1 MPEMTTGQ
9 AIKEALSLCLDS
21 NDTTFMAGED
31 IGVYG
36 GAFGVTDGLLEKY
49 GEERI
54 KDTPISEDVI
64 AGLAVGAAITGS
76 KPIVE
81 MQFSDFIVNAM
92 DPIVNQ
98 AAKLHFMYG
107 GAVNVPMVV
116 RGASGAGT
124 GAAAQHSQ
132 SLESWFCHV
141 PGLKVVTP
149 SNPQNAYDLLLA
161 SFVDP
166 NPIIFME
173 HKLIYKLKSD
183 VNLGPMPSDSSALGK
198 SKVVKEGSDITIAS
212 YSNMVNTVINATKDE
227 SLGKYS
233 IEVIDLLTLSPL
245 DSEKIIESVE
255 KTKKLL
261 VCQEAPASSSIGSTL
276 ISEVVSS
283 DAFKASF
290 KIFPKET
297 RVISF
302 PERFTSAT
310 PMGRVYSPSGTS
322 PLSPYICSDSIKI
335 TGSSSLIADFSKPF
349 ASYGFEGTITFSP
362 GQFAYQLSNAW
373 E

>member
-21 NDTTFMAGED
+21 NDTTFIAGED

-49 GEERI
+49 GHERI

-107 GAVNVPMVV
+107 GAVNVPMIV

-149 SNPQNAYDLLLA
+149 SNPQNAFDLLLA

-166 NPIIFME
+166 NPVIFME
-173 HKLIYKLKSD
+173 HKLIYKLKSE
-183 VNLGPMPSDSSALGK
+183 VNLGTMPSHSSELGK
-198 SKVVKEGSDITIAS
+198 SKVIQEKNDITVVS
-212 YSNMVNTVINATKDE
+212 YSNMVNSVISAAKED
-227 SLGKYS
+227 SLTDYS
-233 IEVIDLLTLSPL
+233 IEIIDLLTLAPM
-245 DSEKIIESVE
+245 DSESVINSVE
-255 KTKKLL
+255 KTKRLL
-261 VCQEAPASSSIGSTL
+261 VCQEAPASSSVGSTL
-276 ISEVVSS
+276 ISEVATSR
-283 DAFKASF
+283 AFKALNQSPELLAGLHSPMPSAKHLETTVIPQEEDIVQ
-290 KIFPKET
+290 KIKEM
-297 RVISF
+297 I
-302 PERFTSAT
+302 EN
-310 PMGRVYSPSGTS
+310 
-322 PLSPYICSDSIKI
+322 
-335 TGSSSLIADFSKPF
+335 
-349 ASYGFEGTITFSP
+349 E
-362 GQFAYQLSNAW
+362 Q
-373 E
+373 

>member
-21 NDTTFMAGED
+21 DETTFIAGED

-49 GEERI
+49 GQERI

-107 GAVNVPMVV
+107 GAVNVPMIV
-116 RGASGAGT
+116 RGASGGGT

-161 SFVDP
+161 SFIDP

-173 HKLIYKLKSD
+173 HKLIYKLKSE
-183 VNLGPMPSDSSALGK
+183 VNLGSLPTDSSNLGK
-198 SKVVKEGSDITIAS
+198 SKVVKEGSDITIVS
-212 YSNMVNTVINATKDE
+212 YSNMINTVLNAVNDD
-227 SLGKYS
+227 SLNNYS

-245 DSEKIIESVE
+245 DVETIINSVE
-255 KTKKLL
+255 KTNKLL
-261 VCQEAPASSSIGSTL
+261 VCQEAPASSSVGTTL
-276 ISEVVSS
+276 VSEVASS
-283 DAFKASF
+283 RAFNYLSQP
-290 KIFPKET
+290 PKLLAGLHSPMPSAKHLET
-297 RVISF
+297 TVI
-302 PERFTSAT
+302 PQEENIIQYVKEI
-310 PMGRVYSPSGTS
+310 MNN
-322 PLSPYICSDSIKI
+322 
-335 TGSSSLIADFSKPF
+335 
-349 ASYGFEGTITFSP
+349 E
-362 GQFAYQLSNAW
+362 
-373 E
+373 

>member
-9 AIKEALSLCLDS
+9 ALNKALSLILEKNS
-21 NDTTFMAGED
+21 TAFIAGED
-31 IGVYG
+31 IGIYG
-36 GAFGVTDGLLEKY
+36 GAFGVTDGLLAQF
-49 GEERI
+49 GDERI

-64 AGLAVGAAITGS
+64 AGLAVGASMTGG

-107 GAVNVPMVV
+107 GSVNVPIIV

-149 SNPQNAYDLLLA
+149 SNPQNAYDLLLH

-173 HKLIYKLKSD
+173 HKLIYKIKDNVELNDIPKE
-183 VNLGPMPSDSSALGK
+183 SSMLGK
-198 SKVVKEGSDITIAS
+198 ANIINEGKDITIVS
-212 YSNMVNTVINATKDE
+212 YSNMVNVAK
-227 SLGKYS
+227 
-233 IEVIDLLTLSPL
+233 
-245 DSEKIIESVE
+245 
-255 KTKKLL
+255 
-261 VCQEAPASSSIGSTL
+261 EAIA
-276 ISEVVSS
+276 
-283 DAFKASF
+283 A
-290 KIFPKET
+290 KE
-297 RVISF
+297 
-302 PERFTSAT
+302 
-310 PMGRVYSPSGTS
+310 
-322 PLSPYICSDSIKI
+322 L
-335 TGSSSLIADFSKPF
+335 
-349 ASYGFEGTITFSP
+349 
-362 GQFAYQLSNAW
+362 
-373 E
+373 

>member
-1 MPEMTTGQ
+1 MPELTTGQ
-9 AIKEALSLCLDS
+9 AIREALSLCLDT
-21 NDTTFMAGED
+21 NKTTFIAGED

-49 GEERI
+49 GEDRI

-76 KPIVE
+76 MPIVE

-107 GAVNVPMVV
+107 GAVNVPMIV

-173 HKLIYKLKSD
+173 HKLIYKLKSE
-183 VNLGPMPSDSSALGK
+183 VILGALPSDSSALGK
-198 SKVVKEGSDITIAS
+198 SKVVQEGTDITIAS
-212 YSNMVNTVINATKDE
+212 YSNMVNTVMNAINDN
-227 SLGKYS
+227 SLKKYS
-233 IEVIDLLTLSPL
+233 IEVIDLLTLSP
-245 DSEKIIESVE
+245 
-255 KTKKLL
+255 
-261 VCQEAPASSSIGSTL
+261 A
-276 ISEVVSS
+276 
-283 DAFKASF
+283 
-290 KIFPKET
+290 
-297 RVISF
+297 
-302 PERFTSAT
+302 
-310 PMGRVYSPSGTS
+310 SPSQHNW
-322 PLSPYICSDSIKI
+322 
-335 TGSSSLIADFSKPF
+335 SSNKP
-349 ASYGFEGTITFSP
+349 
-362 GQFAYQLSNAW
+362 W
-373 E
+373 W

>member
-1 MPEMTTGQ
+1 MPELTVGQ
-9 AIKEALSLCLDS
+9 AINNALSLILKEYPNS
-21 NDTTFMAGED
+21 FIAGED
-31 IGVYG
+31 IGIYG
-36 GAFGVTDGLLEKY
+36 GAFGVTDGLLKTF

-64 AGLAVGAAITGS
+64 AGLAVGAAMTDS

-107 GAVNVPMVV
+107 GAVNVPIVV

-149 SNPQNAYDLLLA
+149 SNPQNAYDLLLH

-166 NPIIFME
+166 NPVIFME
-173 HKLIYKLKSD
+173 HKLIYKIKNNVVLND
-183 VNLGPMPSDSSALGK
+183 IPSSSELLGK
-198 SKVVKEGSDITIAS
+198 ANIESEGNDITIVT
-212 YSNMVNTVINATKDE
+212 YSNMVNVVKDAISSDELSE
-227 SLGKYS
+227 SS
-233 IEVIDLLTLSPL
+233 IELIDLQTLSPL
-245 DSEKIIESVE
+245 DMDTVITSVS

-261 VCQEAPASSSIGSTL
+261 VCQEAPANSSVGST
-276 ISEVVSS
+276 
-283 DAFKASF
+283 
-290 KIFPKET
+290 
-297 RVISF
+297 VISNVVQSNAF
-302 PERFTSAT
+302 
-310 PMGRVYSPSGTS
+310 
-322 PLSPYICSDSIKI
+322 
-335 TGSSSLIADFSKPF
+335 SSLSSAPKLVS
-349 ASYGFEGTITFSP
+349 GLHSP
-362 GQFAYQLSNAW
+362 MPSAKHLETTVIPQKEDIMQAIKDMV
-373 E
+373 

>member
-1 MPEMTTGQ
+1 MPELTTGQ
-9 AIKEALSLCLDS
+9 AIREALSLCLDT
-21 NDTTFMAGED
+21 NKTTFIAGED

-49 GEERI
+49 GEDRI

-76 KPIVE
+76 MPIVE

-107 GAVNVPMVV
+107 GAVNVPMIV

-173 HKLIYKLKSD
+173 HKLIYKLKSE
-183 VNLGPMPSDSSALGK
+183 VILGALPSDSSALGK
-198 SKVVKEGSDITIAS
+198 SKVVQQGTDITIAS
-212 YSNMVNTVINATKDE
+212 YSNMVNTVMNAINDN
-227 SLGKYS
+227 SLKKYS

-245 DSEKIIESVE
+245 DTETVITSVE
-255 KTKKLL
+255 KTHNLL
-261 VCQEAPASSSIGSTL
+261 VCQEAPGSSSIGATL
-276 ISEVVSS
+276 ISEVASS
-283 DAFKASF
+283 RA
-290 KIFPKET
+290 
-297 RVISF
+297 
-302 PERFTSAT
+302 FTSLKKPLALLSGLHS
-310 PMGRVYSPSGTS
+310 PMPSAKHLETTVI
-322 PLSPYICSDSIKI
+322 PQEEDIVIKI
-335 TGSSSLIADFSKPF
+335 KEMIDN
-349 ASYGFEGTITFSP
+349 E
-362 GQFAYQLSNAW
+362 
-373 E
+373 

>member
-1 MPEMTTGQ
+1 MVHKENYSSAILSAFEYLLDKYPEVFVLGQ
-9 AIKEALSLCLDS
+9 GLWSPWYVGNTMKDLD
-21 NDTTFMAGED
+21 
-31 IGVYG
+31 
-36 GAFGVTDGLLEKY
+36 LKY
-49 GEERI
+49 GKDRI
-54 KDTPISEDVI
+54 IDTPVSESAVT
-64 AGLAVGAAITGS
+64 GMAVGASLCGGL
-76 KPIVE
+76 PIVVHPRI
-81 MQFSDFIVNAM
+81 DFMLYAM

-227 SLGKYS
+227 SLGKCS

-283 DAFKASF
+283 RAFKALTQAPEILAGLHSPMPSAKHLETTVIPQEEDIVK
-290 KIFPKET
+290 KIKE
-297 RVISF
+297 
-302 PERFTSAT
+302 
-310 PMGRVYSPSGTS
+310 MM
-322 PLSPYICSDSIKI
+322 
-335 TGSSSLIADFSKPF
+335 
-349 ASYGFEGTITFSP
+349 
-362 GQFAYQLSNAW
+362 SN

>member
-1 MPEMTTGQ
+1 MPELSVGQ
-9 AIKEALSLCLDS
+9 AINNALSLILNEYPNS
-21 NDTTFMAGED
+21 FIAGED
-31 IGVYG
+31 IGIYG
-36 GAFGVTDGLLEKY
+36 GAFGVTDGLLKTF

-64 AGLAVGAAITGS
+64 AGLAVGAAMTDS

-107 GAVNVPMVV
+107 GAVNVPIVV

-149 SNPQNAYDLLLA
+149 SNPQNAYDLLLH

-166 NPIIFME
+166 NPVIFME
-173 HKLIYKLKSD
+173 HKLIYKIKNNVVLND
-183 VNLGPMPSDSSALGK
+183 IPSSSELLGK
-198 SKVVKEGSDITIAS
+198 ANIESEGNDITIVT
-212 YSNMVNTVINATKDE
+212 YSNMVNVAKDAISSDELSE
-227 SLGKYS
+227 SS
-233 IEVIDLLTLSPL
+233 IELIDIQTLSPL
-245 DSEKIIESVE
+245 DMDTIITSVS

-261 VCQEAPASSSIGSTL
+261 VCQEAPANSSVGST
-276 ISEVVSS
+276 
-283 DAFKASF
+283 
-290 KIFPKET
+290 
-297 RVISF
+297 VISNVVQSNAF
-302 PERFTSAT
+302 
-310 PMGRVYSPSGTS
+310 
-322 PLSPYICSDSIKI
+322 
-335 TGSSSLIADFSKPF
+335 SSLSSAPKLVS
-349 ASYGFEGTITFSP
+349 GLHSP
-362 GQFAYQLSNAW
+362 MPSAKHLETTVIPQKEDIMQAIKDMV
-373 E
+373 

>member
-1 MPEMTTGQ
+1 MPELSVGQ
-9 AIKEALSLCLDS
+9 AINNALSLILNEYPNS
-21 NDTTFMAGED
+21 FIAGED
-31 IGVYG
+31 IGIYG
-36 GAFGVTDGLLEKY
+36 GAFGVTDGLLKTF

-64 AGLAVGAAITGS
+64 AGLAVGAAMTDS

-107 GAVNVPMVV
+107 GAVNVPIVV

-149 SNPQNAYDLLLA
+149 SNPQNAYDLLLH

-166 NPIIFME
+166 NPVIFME
-173 HKLIYKLKSD
+173 HKLIYKIKNNVVLND
-183 VNLGPMPSDSSALGK
+183 VPSSSELLGK
-198 SKVVKEGSDITIAS
+198 ANIESEGNDITIVT
-212 YSNMVNTVINATKDE
+212 YSNMVNVAKDAISSDELSE
-227 SLGKYS
+227 SS
-233 IEVIDLLTLSPL
+233 IELIDLQTLSPL
-245 DSEKIIESVE
+245 DMDTIITSVS

-261 VCQEAPASSSIGSTL
+261 VCQEAPANSSVGST
-276 ISEVVSS
+276 
-283 DAFKASF
+283 
-290 KIFPKET
+290 
-297 RVISF
+297 VISNVVQS
-302 PERFTSAT
+302 SAF
-310 PMGRVYSPSGTS
+310 
-322 PLSPYICSDSIKI
+322 
-335 TGSSSLIADFSKPF
+335 SSLS
-349 ASYGFEGTITFSP
+349 SP
-362 GQFAYQLSNAW
+362 PKLVSGLHSPMPSAKHLETTVIPQKEDIMKAIKGMV
-373 E
+373 

>member
-1 MPEMTTGQ
+1 MPELSVGQ
-9 AIKEALSLCLDS
+9 AINNALSLILNEYPNS
-21 NDTTFMAGED
+21 FIAGED
-31 IGVYG
+31 IGIYG
-36 GAFGVTDGLLEKY
+36 GAFGVTDGLLKTF

-64 AGLAVGAAITGS
+64 AGLAVGAAMTDS

-107 GAVNVPMVV
+107 GAVNVPIVV

-149 SNPQNAYDLLLA
+149 SNPQNAYDLLLH

-166 NPIIFME
+166 NPVIFME
-173 HKLIYKLKSD
+173 HKLIYKIKNNVVLND
-183 VNLGPMPSDSSALGK
+183 IPSSSELLGK
-198 SKVVKEGSDITIAS
+198 ANIESEGNDITIVT
-212 YSNMVNTVINATKDE
+212 YSNMVNVVKDAISSNELSE
-227 SLGKYS
+227 SS
-233 IEVIDLLTLSPL
+233 IELIDLQTLSPL
-245 DSEKIIESVE
+245 DMDTIITSVS

-261 VCQEAPASSSIGSTL
+261 VCQEAPANSSVGST
-276 ISEVVSS
+276 
-283 DAFKASF
+283 
-290 KIFPKET
+290 
-297 RVISF
+297 VISNVVQSNAF
-302 PERFTSAT
+302 
-310 PMGRVYSPSGTS
+310 
-322 PLSPYICSDSIKI
+322 
-335 TGSSSLIADFSKPF
+335 SSLSSAPKLVS
-349 ASYGFEGTITFSP
+349 GLHSP
-362 GQFAYQLSNAW
+362 MPSAKHLETTVIPQKEDIMQAIKDMV
-373 E
+373 

>member
-1 MPEMTTGQ
+1 MPELSVGQ
-9 AIKEALSLCLDS
+9 AINNALSLILNEYPNS
-21 NDTTFMAGED
+21 FIAGED
-31 IGVYG
+31 IGIYG
-36 GAFGVTDGLLEKY
+36 GAFGVTDGLLKTF

-64 AGLAVGAAITGS
+64 AGLAVGAAMTDS

-107 GAVNVPMVV
+107 GAVNVPIVV

-149 SNPQNAYDLLLA
+149 SNPQNAYDLLLH

-166 NPIIFME
+166 NPVIFME
-173 HKLIYKLKSD
+173 HKLIYKIKNNVVLND
-183 VNLGPMPSDSSALGK
+183 VPSSSELLGK
-198 SKVVKEGSDITIAS
+198 ANIESEGNDITIVT
-212 YSNMVNTVINATKDE
+212 YSNMVNVVKDAISSDELSE
-227 SLGKYS
+227 SS
-233 IEVIDLLTLSPL
+233 IELIDLQTLSPL
-245 DSEKIIESVE
+245 DMDTVITSVS

-261 VCQEAPASSSIGSTL
+261 VCQEAPANSSVGST
-276 ISEVVSS
+276 
-283 DAFKASF
+283 
-290 KIFPKET
+290 
-297 RVISF
+297 VISNVVQSNAF
-302 PERFTSAT
+302 
-310 PMGRVYSPSGTS
+310 
-322 PLSPYICSDSIKI
+322 
-335 TGSSSLIADFSKPF
+335 SSLSSAPKLVS
-349 ASYGFEGTITFSP
+349 GLHSP
-362 GQFAYQLSNAW
+362 MPSAKHLETTVIPQKEDIMQAIKDMV
-373 E
+373 

>member
-1 MPEMTTGQ
+1 MPELTTGQ
-9 AIKEALSLCLDS
+9 AIREALSLCLDT
-21 NDTTFMAGED
+21 NKTTFIAGED

-49 GEERI
+49 GEDRI

-76 KPIVE
+76 MPIVE

-107 GAVNVPMVV
+107 GAVNVPMIV

-173 HKLIYKLKSD
+173 HKLIYKLKSE
-183 VNLGPMPSDSSALGK
+183 VILGALPSDSSALGK
-198 SKVVKEGSDITIAS
+198 SKVVQEGTDITIAS
-212 YSNMVNTVINATKDE
+212 YSNMVSTVMNAINDN
-227 SLGKYS
+227 SLKKYS

-245 DSEKIIESVE
+245 DTETVITSVE
-255 KTKKLL
+255 KTYNLL
-261 VCQEAPASSSIGSTL
+261 VCQEAPGSSSIGATL
-276 ISEVVSS
+276 ISEVASS
-283 DAFKASF
+283 RA
-290 KIFPKET
+290 
-297 RVISF
+297 
-302 PERFTSAT
+302 FTSLKKPLALLSGLHS
-310 PMGRVYSPSGTS
+310 PMPSAKHLETTVI
-322 PLSPYICSDSIKI
+322 PQEEDIVIKI
-335 TGSSSLIADFSKPF
+335 KEMIDN
-349 ASYGFEGTITFSP
+349 E
-362 GQFAYQLSNAW
+362 
-373 E
+373 

>member
-1 MPEMTTGQ
+1 MPELSVGQ
-9 AIKEALSLCLDS
+9 AINNALSLILNEYPNS
-21 NDTTFMAGED
+21 FIAGED
-31 IGVYG
+31 IGIYG
-36 GAFGVTDGLLEKY
+36 GAFGVTDGLLKTF

-64 AGLAVGAAITGS
+64 AGLAVGAAMTDS

-107 GAVNVPMVV
+107 GAVNVPIVV

-149 SNPQNAYDLLLA
+149 SNPQNAYDLLLH

-166 NPIIFME
+166 NPVIFME
-173 HKLIYKLKSD
+173 HKLIYKIKNNVVLND
-183 VNLGPMPSDSSALGK
+183 IPSSSELLGK
-198 SKVVKEGSDITIAS
+198 ANIESEGNDITIVT
-212 YSNMVNTVINATKDE
+212 YSNMVNVVKDAISSVELSE
-227 SLGKYS
+227 SS
-233 IEVIDLLTLSPL
+233 IELIDLQTLSPL
-245 DSEKIIESVE
+245 DMDTVITSVS

-261 VCQEAPASSSIGSTL
+261 VCQEAPANSSVGST
-276 ISEVVSS
+276 
-283 DAFKASF
+283 
-290 KIFPKET
+290 
-297 RVISF
+297 VISNVVQSNAF
-302 PERFTSAT
+302 
-310 PMGRVYSPSGTS
+310 
-322 PLSPYICSDSIKI
+322 
-335 TGSSSLIADFSKPF
+335 SSLSSAPKLVS
-349 ASYGFEGTITFSP
+349 GLHSP
-362 GQFAYQLSNAW
+362 MPSAKHLETTVIPQKEDIMQAIKDMV
-373 E
+373 

>member
-1 MPEMTTGQ
+1 MPELTTGQ
-9 AIKEALSLCLDS
+9 AIREALSLCLDT
-21 NDTTFMAGED
+21 NKTTFIAGED

-49 GEERI
+49 GEDRI

-76 KPIVE
+76 MPIVE

-107 GAVNVPMVV
+107 GAVNVPMIV

-173 HKLIYKLKSD
+173 HKLIYKLKSE
-183 VNLGPMPSDSSALGK
+183 VILGALPSDSSALGK
-198 SKVVKEGSDITIAS
+198 SKVVQEGTDITIAS
-212 YSNMVNTVINATKDE
+212 YSNMVNTVMNAINDN
-227 SLGKYS
+227 SLKKYS

-245 DSEKIIESVE
+245 DTDTVITSVE
-255 KTKKLL
+255 KTHNLL
-261 VCQEAPASSSIGSTL
+261 VCQEAPGSSSIGATL
-276 ISEVVSS
+276 ISEVASS
-283 DAFKASF
+283 RA
-290 KIFPKET
+290 
-297 RVISF
+297 
-302 PERFTSAT
+302 FTSLKKPLALLSGLHS
-310 PMGRVYSPSGTS
+310 PMPSAKHLETTVI
-322 PLSPYICSDSIKI
+322 PQEEDIVIKI
-335 TGSSSLIADFSKPF
+335 KEMIDN
-349 ASYGFEGTITFSP
+349 E
-362 GQFAYQLSNAW
+362 
-373 E
+373 

>member
-1 MPEMTTGQ
+1 MPELSVGQ
-9 AIKEALSLCLDS
+9 AINNALSLILNEYPNS
-21 NDTTFMAGED
+21 FIAGED
-31 IGVYG
+31 IGIYG
-36 GAFGVTDGLLEKY
+36 GAFGVTDGLLKTF

-64 AGLAVGAAITGS
+64 AGLAVGAAMTDS

-107 GAVNVPMVV
+107 GAVNVPIVV

-149 SNPQNAYDLLLA
+149 SNPQNAYDLLLH

-166 NPIIFME
+166 NPVIFME
-173 HKLIYKLKSD
+173 HKLIYKIKNNVVLND
-183 VNLGPMPSDSSALGK
+183 IPSSSELLGK
-198 SKVVKEGSDITIAS
+198 ANIESEGNDITIVT
-212 YSNMVNTVINATKDE
+212 YSNMVNVVKDAISSDE
-227 SLGKYS
+227 LSETSVEL
-233 IEVIDLLTLSPL
+233 IDLQTLSPL
-245 DSEKIIESVE
+245 DMDTVITSVS

-261 VCQEAPASSSIGSTL
+261 VCQEAPANSSVGST
-276 ISEVVSS
+276 
-283 DAFKASF
+283 
-290 KIFPKET
+290 
-297 RVISF
+297 VISNVVQSNAF
-302 PERFTSAT
+302 
-310 PMGRVYSPSGTS
+310 
-322 PLSPYICSDSIKI
+322 
-335 TGSSSLIADFSKPF
+335 SSLSSAPKLVS
-349 ASYGFEGTITFSP
+349 GLHSP
-362 GQFAYQLSNAW
+362 MPSAKHLETTVIPQKEDIMQAIKDMV
-373 E
+373 